1 MSITENSFI
10 VMMPTAQ
17 IKPENRIHLEDLAP
31 DVLVRLHGNTAI
43 AAFRQRVYYE
53 MQYDLRQLEDGLNA
67 LAAEITTRIGG
78 ATASASSGAGAGS
91 GDGGR
96 GPALAAAH
104 VQIKDL
110 QAKLAPPQ
118 QQAQRKP
125 VQQQRRSRGME
136 M

>member
-67 LAAEITTRIGG
+67 LATEIARRIGG
-78 ATASASSGAGAGS
+78 ATASAKSDTGTGS
-91 GDGGR
+91 GDGR

-125 VQQQRRSRGME
+125 IQQQRRSRGME

>member
-1 MSITENSFI
+1 MPITENSFI
-10 VMMPTAQ
+10 VMIPITQ
-17 IKPENRIHLEDLAP
+17 IKPENRIRLKDLTSEE
-31 DVLVRLHGNTAI
+31 LVRLHGNTAI

-53 MQYDLRQLEDGLNA
+53 MRYDLRQLEDGRNE
-67 LAAEITTRIGG
+67 LAAEIVRRIGG
-78 ATASASSGAGAGS
+78 PPAPAQSGAGG

-96 GPALAAAH
+96 TPVLAAAH

-118 QQAQRKP
+118 QQAQRRHT
-125 VQQQRRSRGME
+125 QLRRKSRGME

>member
-17 IKPENRIHLEDLAP
+17 IKPENRIYLEDLAP
-31 DVLVRLHGNTAI
+31 DALVRLHRNTAI

-67 LAAEITTRIGG
+67 LATEITRRIGG
-78 ATASASSGAGAGS
+78 ATASAKSDTGS

-96 GPALAAAH
+96 SPALAAAH

-125 VQQQRRSRGME
+125 IQQQRRSRGME

>member
-31 DVLVRLHGNTAI
+31 DTLVRLHGNTAI

-67 LAAEITTRIGG
+67 LATEVTRRICG
-78 ATASASSGAGAGS
+78 AAASTKPDTGT

-125 VQQQRRSRGME
+125 IQQQRRSRGME

>member
-10 VMMPTAQ
+10 VMMPTTQ
-17 IKPENRIHLEDLAP
+17 IKPENRIHLEDLSP

-53 MQYDLRQLEDGLNA
+53 MQYDLRQLEDGRNE
-67 LAAEITTRIGG
+67 LAAEIVRRIGG
-78 ATASASSGAGAGS
+78 SPAPAQSGAGG

-96 GPALAAAH
+96 TRVLAAAH

-118 QQAQRKP
+118 QQAQRRLT
-125 VQQQRRSRGME
+125 QLRRKSRGME
-136 M
+136 R

>member
-1 MSITENSFI
+1 
-10 VMMPTAQ
+10 
-17 IKPENRIHLEDLAP
+17 RIHLEDLAP

-67 LAAEITTRIGG
+67 LATEITRRIGG
-78 ATASASSGAGAGS
+78 ATASAKSDTGTGS

-125 VQQQRRSRGME
+125 IQQQRRSRGME